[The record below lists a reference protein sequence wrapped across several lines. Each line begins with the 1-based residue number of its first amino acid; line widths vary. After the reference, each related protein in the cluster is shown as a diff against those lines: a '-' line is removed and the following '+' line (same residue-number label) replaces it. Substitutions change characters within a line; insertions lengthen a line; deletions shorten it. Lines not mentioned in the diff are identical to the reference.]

1 MLDQNTLATLITICA
16 TVFATVWVAAY
27 NNRRAKERVAQE
39 ANRAK
44 KVEAYHA
51 FLDMLMRIFKSGG
64 LGSVSEADLKES
76 VTDFIGTAMIYGSP
90 SVIKAI
96 GEWRAAADDRNKQLL
111 LVDNLL
117 RESGWTWAK
126 ATRES
131 AATILRASSSSA
143 VDLPSR
149 RDYVSKSGVRLGLA
163 ASNTCANSQL
173 RAALSQTRP
182 RSKNALM

>member
-51 FLDMLMRIFKSGG
+51 FLDMLMRIFKSSGI
-64 LGSVSEADLKES
+64 GSVSDAELKES
-76 VTDFIGTAMIYGSP
+76 VADFIGTAMIYGSP
-90 SVIKAI
+90 RVIAAI
-96 GEWRAAADDRNKQLL
+96 GEWRAAADDRNKQML

-117 RESGWTWAK
+117 REIRVDLGESNKGIRRYDLTSLFIIGGRPALEK
-126 ATRES
+126 GLREQEQGAS
-131 AATILRASSSSA
+131 RAS
-143 VDLPSR
+143 R
-149 RDYVSKSGVRLGLA
+149 
-163 ASNTCANSQL
+163 
-173 RAALSQTRP
+173 
-182 RSKNALM
+182 